1 VRILALSLD
10 LDDTLWPVLP
20 ALLHAEECLDAW
32 LREHHPS
39 VASAWPIE
47 AMRELRAKIAEEH
60 VDLSHDFSAQR
71 RLTLRHAFDAC
82 GIAEA
87 PVDEGWQI
95 YFAARNRVELYPDS
109 LAALERIVAHVP
121 IVSISNGNADLETI
135 GLGHL
140 FRERISAS
148 GVGVAKPD
156 PGIFRAACERIG
168 IPAENMLHVGDDP
181 ELDVLGAQ
189 RAGLRAGWLN
199 REGRQWPL
207 ATKPDYEF
215 PDMTA
220 LADWI
225 DATRIPSR

>member
-10 LDDTLWPVLP
+10 LDDTLWPVAP
-20 ALLHAEECLDAW
+20 ALAHAEQCIDDW
-32 LREHHPS
+32 LREHHPA

-47 AMRELRAKIAEEH
+47 AMRELRAEIAAERT
-60 VDLSHDFSAQR
+60 DLSHDFKEQR
-71 RLTLRHAFDAC
+71 KLTLARAFAAC
-82 GIAEA
+82 GITEA
-87 PVDEGWQI
+87 PVDEGWKI

-109 LAALERIVAHVP
+109 LAALERIVARVP
-121 IVSISNGNADLETI
+121 VVSISNGNADLETI

-140 FRERISAS
+140 FKERISAS
-148 GVGVAKPD
+148 GVGIAKPD

-168 IPAENMLHVGDDP
+168 IPAENILHVGDDP

-199 REGRQWPL
+199 RDGHIWPY
-207 ATKPDYEF
+207 AQKPDLEF
-215 PDMTA
+215 PDMAA

-225 DATRIPSR
+225 EAL